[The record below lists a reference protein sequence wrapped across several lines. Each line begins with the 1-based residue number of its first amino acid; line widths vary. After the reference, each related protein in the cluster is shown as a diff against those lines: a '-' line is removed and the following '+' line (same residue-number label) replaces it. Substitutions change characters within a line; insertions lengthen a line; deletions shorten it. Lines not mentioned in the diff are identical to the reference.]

1 MVLDLL
7 GKKKPSK
14 KEEEDILKVLDQFK
28 ESDVVILEVLEDI
41 PKSLLLVKKIDVR
54 DPGRYL
60 QEDKGDAWLL
70 KIGPF
75 SKGDIVIMKKDLG
88 LYLAKKY
95 SDVFRIVV
103 DQ

>member
-60 QEDKGDAWLL
+60 QEDKGDTWLL

-75 SKGDIVIMKKDLG
+75 NKGDIVIMKKDLG